1 MTYVYEG
8 ELTKVEGD
16 WTITVTQ
23 FGGGYFGASRS
34 IANACRDA
42 SEALRLYITGKIDDG
57 EPLPRAIFHNP
68 PQVVL
73 CVEVDEAY
81 LAEARCMSISDA
93 ADWLGVTRGRV
104 SQLIKSGGLVG
115 ARIDGRHMVTIA
127 SVNARKEASPTAG
140 RPRNEN

>member
-16 WTITVTQ
+16 WTITVTH
-23 FGGGYFGASRS
+23 FGGGCFGASCS
-34 IANACRDA
+34 IAKACRDA
-42 SEALRLYITGKIDDG
+42 SEALRLYIAGKIDDG

-68 PQVVL
+68 SQAVL

-81 LAEARCMSISDA
+81 RAEARCMSISDA

-104 SQLIKSGGLVG
+104 L
-115 ARIDGRHMVTIA
+115 
-127 SVNARKEASPTAG
+127 
-140 RPRNEN
+140 